1 RAQARL
7 HHRIHDRAL
16 AIRHRCR
23 ADRIDPG
30 EGRRRS
36 EGAGAGGARE
46 RAGAVAGHR
55 DPQRRRRPLR
65 FRRRGEPVGRRR
77 RGARYDRERRGAR
90 EARAPRPLHALLRE
104 GRLMSDVMRR
114 IIATKRREIE
124 EARTALPLTE
134 IERRARDAD
143 PPRGFEAA
151 LRRQV
156 AQGKPAVIA
165 EIKRASPS
173 RGLIRAD
180 FDPTR
185 IAHSYASHGAT
196 CLSVLTDREY
206 FGGSPE
212 DLRAARAAC
221 DLPVLRKDFMVDPY
235 QVHEARS
242 WGADCILL
250 IMDAVPDP
258 QLLSLAGVSHA
269 LGMAVLVECHDAAQ
283 RERALRL
290 PTKLIGIDNGGLRTF
305 EPR

>member
-1 RAQARL
+1 
-7 HHRIHDRAL
+7 
-16 AIRHRCR
+16 
-23 ADRIDPG
+23 
-30 EGRRRS
+30 
-36 EGAGAGGARE
+36 
-46 RAGAVAGHR
+46 
-55 DPQRRRRPLR
+55 
-65 FRRRGEPVGRRR
+65 
-77 RGARYDRERRGAR
+77 
-90 EARAPRPLHALLRE
+90 
-104 GRLMSDVMRR
+104 MSDVMRR

-124 EARTALPLTE
+124 EARTAVPLPE

-165 EIKRASPS
+165 EIKRMSPS

-180 FDPTR
+180 FDPPR
-185 IAHSYASHGAT
+185 IARSYASHGAA

-206 FGGSPE
+206 FGGSLE

-258 QLLSLAGVSHA
+258 QLLTLAGVAHD
-269 LGMAVLVECHDAAQ
+269 LGMDVLVECHDAAQ
-283 RERALRL
+283 LERALLL
-290 PTKLIGIDNGGLRTF
+290 PTKLVGINNRDLRTF
-305 EPR
+305 ETRLETTLELVGTVPSDRLLVAESGIGERRDIERLVTSGVGAYLVGSAFMASDDPGEALAELFFKD